1 MDIREQMDRDN
12 VNGDRD
18 FGEADFS
25 HVRNLLRFHGDLGDN
40 NNSQGKLGQPSNKE
54 IELALNP

>member
-18 FGEADFS
+18 FGEEDFS
-25 HVRNLLRFHGDLGDN
+25 NVRNLLRFHGDHGD